1 MKFLSTFLVVG
12 AALCF
17 GTAQAATLQ
26 QAAPDF
32 SLSNTQGEQV
42 SLADLRGKFVVLE
55 WTNHLCPFVVK
66 HYDSGNMQAQQ
77 KQATDDGV
85 IWLSIISSAPGKQGH
100 VSAEQAREL
109 TSSRGAAPS
118 HVLFDG
124 DGAVGRAYGAKTT
137 PHMYL
142 IDPQGTLLYMGGI
155 DSIPSA
161 DQADL
166 KKATQYLPVALRQAQ
181 AGEPVDPAQTRPYG
195 CSVKY

>member
-1 MKFLSTFLVVG
+1 MRFLSTFLVVG
-12 AALCF
+12 AALCL

-42 SLADLRGKFVVLE
+42 SLADFRGKFVVLE

-124 DGAVGRAYGAKTT
+124 DGDVGRAYGAKTT

-166 KKATQYLPVALRQAQ
+166 NKATQYLPVALRQAQ
-181 AGEPVDPAQTRPYG
+181 AGDPVDPAQTRPYG